1 MIRLLVKYAVMFV
14 SLVLVQVLIFNQVQF
29 SGFFNPYV
37 YVLFIILLPLSTPRY
52 AILILAFLLGF
63 VIDIFSNSLG
73 IHSAASVFVAYAR
86 PLIIRAISNREDDK
100 NDYPGLHQN
109 KLSWFISYVVIM
121 VLLHHLLLFYLEVYT
136 FANFFNTL
144 YRVILSSLFSIL
156 FSIIVIVL
164 SQFLVF
170 RD

>member
-1 MIRLLVKYAVMFV
+1 
-14 SLVLVQVLIFNQVQF
+14 VQF

-37 YVLFIILLPLSTPRY
+37 YVLFIILLPLSIPRY
-52 AILILAFLLGF
+52 AMLILAFLLGL

-73 IHSAASVFVAYAR
+73 VHSAATVFVAYIR
-86 PLIIRAISNREDDK
+86 PLVIRIISPREDDRS
-100 NDYPGLHQN
+100 DYPGLNQN
-109 KLSWFISYVVIM
+109 KLSWFINYVFIIVF
-121 VLLHHLLLFYLEVYT
+121 LHHAMLFYLEVYT

-144 YRVILSSLFSIL
+144 YRVILSSLFSI
-156 FSIIVIVL
+156 IVIVL

>member
-1 MIRLLVKYAVMFV
+1 MFV

-29 SGFFNPYV
+29 GGFFNPYV
-37 YVLFIILLPLSTPRY
+37 YILFVILLPLSTPRY
-52 AILILAFLLGF
+52 LVLILAFILGF
-63 VIDIFSNSLG
+63 IIDVFSNSLG
-73 IHSAASVFVAYAR
+73 VHAAATVFIAYMK
-86 PLIIRAISNREDDK
+86 PLIIRIISNREDDK
-100 NDYPGLHQN
+100 SDYPGLHQN
-109 KLSWFISYVVIM
+109 KLIWFLSYVAIM

-136 FANFFNTL
+136 FANFLNTL
-144 YRVILSSLFSIL
+144 FRVVLSSL

>member
-1 MIRLLVKYAVMFV
+1 MFI
-14 SLVLVQVLIFNQVQF
+14 SLVLIQVLIFNQVQF
-29 SGFFNPYV
+29 SGFFNPYI

-52 AILILAFLLGF
+52 AILILAFLLGL

-73 IHSAASVFVAYAR
+73 VHSAATVFAAYVR
-86 PLIIRAISNREDDK
+86 PLVIRLISNREDDRS
-100 NDYPGLHQN
+100 DYPGLNQN
-109 KLSWFISYVVIM
+109 KLSWFINYVFIIVF
-121 VLLHHLLLFYLEVYT
+121 LHHTMLFYLEVYT

-144 YRVILSSLFSIL
+144 YRVILSSLFSI
-156 FSIIVIVL
+156 IVIVL

>member
-1 MIRLLVKYAVMFV
+1 MIRILSKYAVMFI
-14 SLVLVQVLIFNQVQF
+14 SLVLIQVLIFNQVQF

-52 AILILAFLLGF
+52 AILILAFALGLI
-63 VIDIFSNSLG
+63 IDIFSNSLG
-73 IHSAASVFVAYAR
+73 VHSAATVFIAYVR
-86 PLIIRAISNREDDK
+86 PLVIRLISNREDDK
-100 NDYPGLHQN
+100 NDYPGLNQN
-109 KLSWFISYVVIM
+109 KLGWFINYVVIM
-121 VLLHHLLLFYLEVYT
+121 VLIHHTLLFYLEVYT

-144 YRVILSSLFSIL
+144 YRVILSSLFSI
-156 FSIIVIVL
+156 IIIVL

>member
-1 MIRLLVKYAVMFV
+1 MIRLLIKYSVMFV

-29 SGFFNPYV
+29 GGFFNPYV
-37 YVLFIILLPLSTPRY
+37 YILFVILLPLSTPRY
-52 AILILAFLLGF
+52 LVLILAFALGF
-63 VIDIFSNSLG
+63 IIDIFSNSLG
-73 IHSAASVFVAYAR
+73 VHSAATVFIAYMR
-86 PLIIRAISNREDDK
+86 PLVIRIISNREDDK
-100 NDYPGLHQN
+100 SDYPGLHQN
-109 KLSWFISYVVIM
+109 KLIWFVSYVVFM

-136 FANFFNTL
+136 FANFLNTL
-144 YRVILSSLFSIL
+144 FRVVLSSL

>member
-1 MIRLLVKYAVMFV
+1 MFV

-29 SGFFNPYV
+29 SGFFNPYI
-37 YVLFIILLPLSTPRY
+37 YVLFVILLPLSTPRY
-52 AILILAFLLGF
+52 LMLISAFLLGF

-73 IHSAASVFVAYAR
+73 VHAAATVFVAYIR
-86 PLIIRAISNREDDK
+86 PLIIRLISNREDDRS
-100 NDYPGLHQN
+100 DYPGLYQN
-109 KLSWFISYVVIM
+109 KLSWFVNYVIILVFI
-121 VLLHHLLLFYLEVYT
+121 HHAILFYLEVYT

-144 YRVILSSLFSIL
+144 YRIILSSLFST
-156 FSIIVIVL
+156 IVIVL

>member
-1 MIRLLVKYAVMFV
+1 MIRILSKYAVMFI
-14 SLVLVQVLIFNQVQF
+14 SLVLIQVLIFNQVQF
-29 SGFFNPYV
+29 SGFFNPYI
-37 YVLFIILLPLSTPRY
+37 YVLFIILLPISTPRY

-73 IHSAASVFVAYAR
+73 VHSAATVFVAYIR
-86 PLIIRAISNREDDK
+86 PLVIRIISPREDDK
-100 NDYPGLHQN
+100 SDYPGLNQN
-109 KLSWFISYVVIM
+109 KLSWFINYVFIIVF
-121 VLLHHLLLFYLEVYT
+121 LHHAVLFYLEVYT

-144 YRVILSSLFSIL
+144 YRIILSSLFSI
-156 FSIIVIVL
+156 FVIVL

>member
-1 MIRLLVKYAVMFV
+1 MIWTLFKYAVMFV

-29 SGFFNPYV
+29 GGFLNPYV
-37 YVLFIILLPLSTPRY
+37 YILFVLLLPLSTPRY
-52 AILILAFLLGF
+52 LVLILGFALGF
-63 VIDIFSNSLG
+63 IIDIFSNSLG
-73 IHSAASVFVAYAR
+73 VHSAATVFIAYMR
-86 PLIIRAISNREDDK
+86 PLVIRVISNREDDK

-109 KLSWFISYVVIM
+109 KFIWFFGYVAIM

-136 FANFFNTL
+136 FANFLNTL
-144 YRVILSSLFSIL
+144 VRVLLSSI
-156 FSIIVIVL
+156 FSIIIIVL

>member
-1 MIRLLVKYAVMFV
+1 MFV

-37 YVLFIILLPLSTPRY
+37 YLLFIILLPLSTPRY
-52 AILILAFLLGF
+52 LVLILAFLLGL

-73 IHSAASVFVAYAR
+73 VHSAATVFAAYAR
-86 PLIIRAISNREDDK
+86 PVVIRVISNREDDK

-109 KLSWFISYVVIM
+109 KLIWFVNYVLIM
-121 VLLHHLLLFYLEVYT
+121 VLLHHSVLFYLEVYT
-136 FANFFNTL
+136 FANFFITL
-144 YRVILSSLFSIL
+144 YRVVLSSLFSI
-156 FSIIVIVL
+156 IIIVL

-170 RD
+170 KDL